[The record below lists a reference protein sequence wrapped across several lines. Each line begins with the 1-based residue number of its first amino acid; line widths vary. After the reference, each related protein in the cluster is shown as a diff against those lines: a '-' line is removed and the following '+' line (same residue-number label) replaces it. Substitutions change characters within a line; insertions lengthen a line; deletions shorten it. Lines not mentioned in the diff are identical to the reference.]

1 MDQRLLNALRK
12 NDITTFSILVKENE
26 EILYERTAGSFN
38 TSLHLASK
46 YGCTEMVLE
55 ILRLCPD
62 MVFYENKNL
71 ETPVHE
77 ACRKKN
83 VKILMLLLDACKLN
97 PVGKCPLSLACR
109 NGHLDVIK
117 FLLNAPLIM
126 WPRAAVFH
134 ENCILI
140 AASSGHIDIV
150 RELLNEWPELTE
162 VIDENGNSA
171 LHLSVIEGHY
181 KLAEFLINKTN
192 LNINAMNNF
201 GFTALDIL
209 DQALDSA
216 EKKQLQATFIRAEG
230 LDEMVSFSSRRLEKK
245 HKHQSQKKMENLNQL
260 YYAKRSKHK
269 EIHKEAL
276 LNARNTIIIVAALI
290 ATVTFASGITPP
302 GGVYQEG
309 PMKGKSMVATT
320 TAFKVFTIC
329 NNIALFTS
337 LSIVIVLVSI
347 IPFKRKPQMRLLRV
361 THKIMWVAI
370 GFMSTGYV
378 AATWVILPH
387 DEGMQWL
394 SVVLIALVGTSLI
407 TIFIGLSV
415 MLVEHW
421 LRKSRWR
428 KTRKK
433 AANFEVESL
442 DSDFESACSRGY
454 YSF

>member
-1 MDQRLLNALRK
+1 MDQRLPNAIRK

-26 EILYERTAGSFN
+26 EILYGRTAGSFN

-71 ETPVHE
+71 QTPVHE
-77 ACRKKN
+77 ACRKRN
-83 VKILMLLLDACKLN
+83 VKILMLLLEACKLN
-97 PVGKCPLSLACR
+97 PA
-109 NGHLDVIK
+109 
-117 FLLNAPLIM
+117 
-126 WPRAAVFH
+126 
-134 ENCILI
+134 
-140 AASSGHIDIV
+140 DIV
-150 RELLNEWPELTE
+150 RELLNQWPELTE

-171 LHLSVIEGHY
+171 LHLAVIEGHY
-181 KLAEFLINKTN
+181 KLAEFLINKTK
-192 LNINAMNNF
+192 LNIKAKNNF

-209 DQALDSA
+209 DQAFDSS

-230 LDEMVSFSSRRLEKK
+230 LDEMVSFSPRRLGKK
-245 HKHQSQKKMENLNQL
+245 HNKHQSQKKMENLNQL
-260 YYAKRSKHK
+260 YYAKRSKQK
-269 EIHKEAL
+269 DIHKEAL
-276 LNARNTIIIVAALI
+276 LNARNTIIIVASLI

-309 PMKGKSMVATT
+309 PMKGKSMVAPT

-347 IPFKRKPQMRLLRV
+347 VPFKRKPQMRLLRV

-370 GFMSTGYV
+370 AFMSTGYV
-378 AATWVILPH
+378 ASTWVILPH

-415 MLVEHW
+415 MLLEHW

-433 AANFEVESL
+433 AANSEVESL
-442 DSDFESACSRGY
+442 DSDFESACSQGY
-454 YSF
+454 YSY